1 MLLFSSV
8 AATQGFTAHGAISA
22 AKAGVEGLAVALA
35 TEMAPDVRINVIAPS
50 LSQSKMAAPLLSNE
64 MMAKGIAQAHP
75 LRRIGNAQDFAPLS
89 AMLMDNER
97 SGWITG
103 AVINVDGG
111 RSSLRTKG

>member
-1 MLLFSSV
+1 M
-8 AATQGFTAHGAISA
+8 
-22 AKAGVEGLAVALA
+22 AKKDPGGLALCVDTDSAGCRVARRS
-35 TEMAPDVRINVIAPS
+35 TSGGIALRGQHCIRHWS
-50 LSQSKMAAPLLSNE
+50 QTQAIIALSSGEAELGGL
-64 MMAKGIAQAHP
+64 AKGIAQAHP

-89 AMLMDNER
+89 AMLMDNQR